1 MQYFSVVFEANLVWC
16 ADDIEVS
23 IEVSILVLSI
33 SVSLVFFVCLQV
45 RLVPQ
50 FLSHRP
56 PVALLLSAFYYYDF
70 LAFSAAIDLSF
81 WDTSLQTTAFNL
93 QANDDMNRLLNEPEV
108 F

>member
-1 MQYFSVVFEANLVWC
+1 MITDLAWFVV
-16 ADDIEVS
+16 DIEVS
-23 IEVSILVLSI
+23 IDVSILVLSI
-33 SVSLVFFVCLQV
+33 SLRTNSFSDIFDLYFTFFFLDFTVFVTMAGSGAA
-45 RLVPQ
+45 P
-50 FLSHRP
+50 
-56 PVALLLSAFYYYDF
+56 FYYYDF